1 MKKKFQQ
8 HVFGFSVASLIFCK
22 LDLLTSFSKSV
33 EKMPILLFFFSA
45 VHLLSRFGKN
55 VVLSVSIKV
64 SVASVWFSSS
74 KSDFL
79 QIGSF
84 SKSVEK
90 MSNLLL
96 LQLLFAFQIQNKC
109 GSVCVDYAKDY
120 LVFFCKTQARLSLG

>member
-1 MKKKFQQ
+1 M
-8 HVFGFSVASLIFCK
+8 
-22 LDLLTSFSKSV
+22 
-33 EKMPILLFFFSA
+33 
-45 VHLLSRFGKN
+45 
-55 VVLSVSIKV
+55 VLSVSIKV

-96 LQLLFAFQIQNKC
+96 LQLLFAFKIQNKY
-109 GSVCVDYAKDY
+109 GSVCVDYAKGY
-120 LVFFCKTQARLSLG
+120 FFLFL

>member
-1 MKKKFQQ
+1 MSYLSLVIFNIQNASRKFQQ
-8 HVFGFSVASLIFCK
+8 HVFGFPVASLIFCK
-22 LDLLTSFSKSV
+22 SDLLTSFSKSV

-45 VHLLSRFGKN
+45 VHLLSRFRKN
-55 VVLSVSIKV
+55 VVLSVLIKV

-96 LQLLFAFQIQNKC
+96 FYSCYLLSKFRTNVVL
-109 GSVCVDYAKDY
+109 SVSIMPR
-120 LVFFCKTQARLSLG
+120 TI